1 MKVSVVLRFVLGV
14 AAASLFACGGQATDA
29 GSNTASEDAL
39 RGASIAL
46 GTYVVDGKP
55 SSDFYLA
62 RLTILSDTRY
72 EADLVQRGEPRI
84 SRGSYQI
91 FPARPNNPDSPVAS
105 DKPWIALSA
114 EGGGPSPNF
123 EFDKLESGGLKMYSA
138 ARHESF
144 NMKKDPSWRA
154 EATNAKTMKCTGN
167 LADAELVL
175 DEAQNRAGTLKLRGK
190 SGRIPTVTVS
200 VFLVPES
207 ETGVRDW
214 VRYEGRKG
222 EQDFSIGIK
231 KVDFERA
238 SGAATVS
245 ANYAENGQQF
255 GVGFGSDQCSFE

>member
-1 MKVSVVLRFVLGV
+1 
-14 AAASLFACGGQATDA
+14 
-29 GSNTASEDAL
+29 
-39 RGASIAL
+39 
-46 GTYVVDGKP
+46 
-55 SSDFYLA
+55 
-62 RLTILSDTRY
+62 
-72 EADLVQRGEPRI
+72 
-84 SRGSYQI
+84 
-91 FPARPNNPDSPVAS
+91 
-105 DKPWIALSA
+105 
-114 EGGGPSPNF
+114 
-123 EFDKLESGGLKMYSA
+123 
-138 ARHESF
+138 
-144 NMKKDPSWRA
+144 
-154 EATNAKTMKCTGN
+154 MKCTGN